1 MCDDY
6 NDWWKKC
13 MILVLVLLLM
23 VFVAAA
29 DAEDMQ

>member
-13 MILVLVLLLM
+13 MILVFVLLLM